1 MSTQTQA
8 VTASNTA
15 PASKRDQI
23 RETLERRFRHHLR
36 TGQLSPLLHLLM
48 RYKLESQP

>member
-1 MSTQTQA
+1 M
-8 VTASNTA
+8 NTHA
-15 PASKRDQI
+15 DSGGKATPAHKRDQV

-48 RYKLESQP
+48 RYKLESLS